1 MEVFYMRILIA
12 EDDRSIATAVK
23 KSLMAANYA
32 VDHCDNGLDAY
43 DYITSADYDVIIM
56 DIMMPGEDGLSVVR
70 RARQAGVKAP
80 ILFLTARDA
89 IADRVEG
96 LDAGGDDYLV
106 KPFALD
112 ELMARVR
119 VLSRRSG
126 GAAAVTNELKLAD
139 LVVDTA
145 AQKVTRAGKPISLT
159 GREYTILE
167 YMLRNQ
173 GIVLSRDRIEQNIFN
188 YEYEGASNM
197 VDVYIRYLRKK
208 LDDGFEPKLI
218 HTVRGVGYVMRAE
231 A

>member
-1 MEVFYMRILIA
+1 MRILIA

>member
-1 MEVFYMRILIA
+1 MRILIA

-126 GAAAVTNELKLAD
+126 GAAAVTNVLKLAD

-208 LDDGFEPKLI
+208 LDDGFDPKLI